1 MGALSHI
8 RVLDLSRVLA
18 GPWCAQTL
26 ADLGA
31 DVIKV
36 ERPESGDDT
45 RHWGPPYLKAPDG
58 ADTREAAYYLAA
70 NRNKRSVTVDIATPE
85 GQRIVRELAAQ
96 CDVVLENYKVGQLA
110 KYGLDFESL
119 KAVKPDL
126 VYCSVTGFGQTGPY
140 AHRAGYDF
148 IIQGMGGFMSI
159 TGERD
164 GLPGGG
170 PQKAGVAIADLATGL
185 YSTIA
190 ILAALAH
197 RDRTGCGQHI
207 DMALLDVQV
216 ALLANMNTNFLA
228 SGKPP
233 VRWGNAHPNIVPY
246 QTFETSDGWII
257 VAVGN
262 DGQFRK
268 FVEAGGRAALADDE
282 RFATNPA
289 RVRHRDTLV
298 PIIAEMTK
306 TRTKRE
312 WLDALE
318 ALGVPCGPINDLDEV
333 FDDEQV
339 RARHAGR
346 AASSERRYREARAQP
361 DPDERDAARRA
372 QRAASPRRAHGR
384 CVARHARLRRRGDR
398 GAQGQARRVS
408 AADGCDG
415 GRARGFDCA
424 PAFFLSSVGS
434 SPRRPLAVSP
444 VCRFAGLPIQTREL
458 L

>member
-8 RVLDLSRVLA
+8 RVLDLTRVLA

-26 ADLGA
+26 ADFGA

-36 ERPESGDDT
+36 ERPGAGDDT
-45 RHWGPPYLKAPDG
+45 RHWGPPYLKDADG
-58 ADTREAAYYLAA
+58 ADTAEAAYYLAA

-85 GQRIVRELAAQ
+85 GQQIVRELAAQ
-96 CDVVLENYKVGQLA
+96 SDVVLENYKVGQLK
-110 KYGLDFESL
+110 KYGLDYDSL
-119 KAVKPDL
+119 RAVRPDL

-148 IIQGMGGFMSI
+148 IIQGIGGFMSI

-164 GLPGGG
+164 GEPGGG

-190 ILAALAH
+190 VLAALAH
-197 RDRTGCGQHI
+197 RDRTGEGQYI

-246 QTFETSDGWII
+246 QTFQTRDGWII

-268 FVEAGGRAALADDE
+268 FVEAGGRPELADDE
-282 RFATNPA
+282 RFATNPS

-298 PIIAEMTK
+298 PILAEMVK
-306 TRTKRE
+306 ARDKAD
-312 WLDALE
+312 WIGALE
-318 ALGVPCGPINDLDEV
+318 AAGVPCGPINDLDEV
-333 FDDEQV
+333 FDNEQV
-339 RARHAGR
+339 VARGMQVSLPHPCGADAKLVR
-346 AASSERRYREARAQP
+346 NPIRMSATPPEARTAP
-361 DPDERDAARRA
+361 P
-372 QRAASPRRAHGR
+372 
-384 CVARHARLRRRGDR
+384 LL
-398 GAQGQARRVS
+398 GAQTDDVLRDMLGYDDAKIATLRAKQA
-408 AADGCDG
+408 
-415 GRARGFDCA
+415 
-424 PAFFLSSVGS
+424 
-434 SPRRPLAVSP
+434 
-444 VCRFAGLPIQTREL
+444 I
-458 L
+458 